1 MAEFWR
7 DADDTDPVRMR
18 IQIDQL
24 LSSAQCS
31 DARGLFERASLEDF
45 LGEESAAVPL
55 YEASLSHGLDVDREN
70 QARIQLASSLRNV
83 GRQDDALRVLEEF
96 EFSTDYL
103 SARDAFVALAL
114 WDKGGRCA
122 GIAERTARGRS
133 GAGEIPSSN
142 RGLRGGVVQ
151 RQTTVRS
158 ERNNRVVDGVLG
170 RSSCTLVSTT
180 EEKP

>member
-1 MAEFWR
+1 MAESWR

-24 LSSAQCS
+24 LSSAECS

-96 EFSTDYL
+96 EFSPEYS

-114 WDKGGRCA
+114 WDKGD
-122 GIAERTARGRS
+122 
-133 GAGEIPSSN
+133 GAQA
-142 RGLRGGVVQ
+142 LRKALHAA
-151 RQTTVRS
+151 
-158 ERNNRVVDGVLG
+158 DPVLG
-170 RSSCTLVSTT
+170 RYRRAIGAYASELFDDRQ
-180 EEKP
+180 P